1 MTGEPVAAKRQ
12 LDVMPQLLAYYED
25 LSATENLNY
34 WGAAYGLGGT
44 ERKQRVCKTLEF
56 VALVDR
62 AEEPWGDSFGQV
74 KRQGG
79 AGRGVQITHAVA
91 LGGLLGRR
99 RALSCY
105 RKYNRLRSRFI
116 EA

>member
-12 LDVMPQLLAYYED
+12 LDVMPQLLAHYED

-44 ERKQRVCKTLEF
+44 ERKQRVRETLEV

-62 AEEPWGDSFGQV
+62 AEEPWGDCFGQV
-74 KRQGG
+74 KRRSG
-79 AGRGVQITHAVA
+79 A
-91 LGGLLGRR
+91 GRR